1 MMRYD
6 FIKPDTF
13 IGVYLASM
21 ENNETARAYD
31 FWTACWLIC
40 AAVGRLLYVNR
51 PNAPVAMNMYLLL
64 CAESGLTRKST
75 AVKRASKIV
84 QQFMTA
90 AAPEYLIFEGKIG
103 AAKLEDALSEQTR
116 LFNRAW
122 VLLTPSEL
130 ITLLGRDQATTTMP
144 GLLTDLYD
152 CPDIHR
158 GGVIGRERKGTAT
171 GRTLREV
178 FVSLLSASTPSWLIR
193 AINPDVIEGGF
204 TSRCLF
210 VVEERAKRSIAWPD
224 GTRSVSDAELVGKLV
239 HIRARCSE
247 IHASFGGIPTSDS
260 ARRRFVEWYESRTVQ
275 RDPYR
280 SSFGAR
286 EDHHVLRTAAV
297 LCINDDRWAISEHDI
312 NHAIKLIEHV
322 REQGASLFTGG
333 MSSGRVMLGVD
344 RVRTVLI
351 AGGTEG
357 VSQTQL
363 TLSMRRYLNAEQV
376 RVVLAIMHELSL
388 VQKFELAPTRGAP
401 RTIWRAT
408 NRLAATGVAT
418 LVAARVQEAVPSL

>member
-1 MMRYD
+1 MQ
-6 FIKPDTF
+6 
-13 IGVYLASM
+13 SM

-31 FWTACWLIC
+31 FWCACWLVST
-40 AAVGRLLYVNR
+40 AVGRLLYVNR

-75 AVKRASKIV
+75 AVKRASKIA
-84 QQFMTA
+84 QQFMAA

-103 AAKLEDALSEQTR
+103 AAKLEDAMSEQTR
-116 LFNRAW
+116 LHDRAW

-130 ITLLGRDQATTTMP
+130 ITLLGRDQSTMTMP

-152 CPDIHR
+152 CPDVHR
-158 GGVIGRERKGTAT
+158 GGIIGRERKGATT
-171 GRTLREV
+171 GRTLRAV

-210 VVEERAKRSIAWPD
+210 VVEERPKRSIAWHD
-224 GTRSVSDAELVGKLV
+224 GSRPVSDTELVGELV
-239 HIRARCSE
+239 RIRAKCAE
-247 IHASFGGIPTSDS
+247 IHTLHGGIPASDS
-260 ARRRFVEWYESRTVQ
+260 ARRRFVEWYESRAVQ

-286 EDHHVLRTAAV
+286 EDHHVLRTAAI
-297 LCINDDRWAISEHDI
+297 LCVSDDRWAISEHDI
-312 NHAIKLIEHV
+312 NHAIKLIEYV
-322 REQGASLFTGG
+322 REQGATLFNGG
-333 MSSGRVMLGVD
+333 MSSGRVVLGVD
-344 RVRTVLI
+344 KVRTVLI
-351 AGGTEG
+351 AAQQEG
-357 VSQTQL
+357 VSQAQVTI
-363 TLSMRRYLNAEQV
+363 SARRYLNAEQV

-388 VQKFELAPTRGAP
+388 VQRFELAGTRGAP

-408 NRLAATGVAT
+408 NRLVATGVST
-418 LVAARVQEAVPSL
+418 LVAQRVQEAVPSL